1 MPGALVLQWHR
12 LVGVQLA
19 GQLAGR
25 YPPLGREQQ
34 ELRLV
39 EHRRVPGV
47 VPLEAYCW
55 TYLLVAW
62 TKTVCRLVA
71 AVAAVSPAMSVAS
84 GSTAVAGSVGEAG
97 TVAADSAGTDWAPH
111 SIDWVF
117 RELLEDQLGHRVGR

>member
-19 GQLAGR
+19 RQLAGR

-39 EHRRVPGV
+39 EHRRVQGV

-55 TYLLVAW
+55 TYLLVVW
-62 TKTVCRLVA
+62 TKTVYRLVA
-71 AVAAVSPAMSVAS
+71 AVAAVSPAM
-84 GSTAVAGSVGEAG
+84 
-97 TVAADSAGTDWAPH
+97 
-111 SIDWVF
+111 
-117 RELLEDQLGHRVGR
+117 